1 MRTTAANPALWLLA
15 LTALVAVAG
24 AVRHDSARQSAQ
36 RVMRWA
42 TTTPVLALTVILALG
57 GLGSRAV
64 LGYLSPGTYA
74 EEVVGARAFLAERQL
89 YNGDERAEFGKWLTE
104 APPVIAPWTLPG
116 ITTCQASAMEQRPRF
131 FTSQAHMPTLLLS
144 SVPVVHLV
152 GGRGLYLVLVIGF
165 IAAIVAMVGVVLRE
179 GEIEWRSRL
188 GILGFAAIAGW
199 QPVLAGIRQGDAALM
214 AAALV
219 ALCWHFVRRGRMGPA
234 GLVGGAAACLVLP
247 ALGTLPALWRS
258 SRSACVIALSI
269 CLGGLA
275 AAVAAGGLMV
285 MPDFADALAVT
296 ARTYAQSMPNYA
308 IIGRANLAGMDTWI
322 LLGAFLVAALLSA
335 WRGRT
340 ADAAFGTFTVLG
352 LLAAPVVWSQQL
364 TLALVPLAVV
374 FRRVCATGTSLA
386 LAAWAVLAA
395 LLSLPDPAV
404 ASLSGLLAPFSPTAA
419 MWPVVP
425 GALLVL
431 WAWLLLDSDVA
442 PAGQPSSAVG
452 RVLST

>member
-1 MRTTAANPALWLLA
+1 
-15 LTALVAVAG
+15 
-24 AVRHDSARQSAQ
+24 
-36 RVMRWA
+36 
-42 TTTPVLALTVILALG
+42 
-57 GLGSRAV
+57 
-64 LGYLSPGTYA
+64 
-74 EEVVGARAFLAERQL
+74 
-89 YNGDERAEFGKWLTE
+89 
-104 APPVIAPWTLPG
+104 
-116 ITTCQASAMEQRPRF
+116 MEQRPRF

-179 GEIEWRSRL
+179 GELEWRLRM
-188 GILGFAAIAGW
+188 GILGFLRQLPAGSRSW
-199 QPVLAGIRQGDAALM
+199 PAFVRTCSM

-219 ALCWHFVRRGRMGPA
+219 ALCWHFVRRGRMAPA

-258 SRSACVIALSI
+258 SRGACVVALSI

-285 MPDFADALAVT
+285 VPDFADALAVT
-296 ARTYAQSMPNYA
+296 ARTYAQAMPNYA
-308 IIGRANLAGMDTWI
+308 IGRANLAGMDTWI

-340 ADAAFGTFTVLG
+340 ADAAFGTFTMLG

-364 TLALVPLAVV
+364 TLALVPLVVV